1 MAACMLVKFAEQ
13 KWLNLLG
20 KSVQGLTVIIKA
32 FLSNVSSNITVHA
45 FLHMFLLGSISPVMK
60 DLLSLKFQT
69 LVFPRYLKEIFLN
82 LKCLPANT
90 TAKNMLAV
98 EMRSWFLKCTIS
110 SEKYLSILVAAAKL
124 LLHSE
129 INLLLQMGKGRLI
142 AFFLL
147 ACVLLQP
154 TQITHGFNQ
163 QMHQL
168 PLGQGPVLSL

>member
-1 MAACMLVKFAEQ
+1 M
-13 KWLNLLG
+13 
-20 KSVQGLTVIIKA
+20 QGLTVIIKA

-124 LLHSE
+124 LSHSE
-129 INLLLQMGKGRLI
+129 INLLLQMGKGRVI
-142 AFFLL
+142 GFFLL

-154 TQITHGFNQ
+154 TRITHGFNQ

-168 PLGQGPVLSL
+168 LRGQGRVLSL